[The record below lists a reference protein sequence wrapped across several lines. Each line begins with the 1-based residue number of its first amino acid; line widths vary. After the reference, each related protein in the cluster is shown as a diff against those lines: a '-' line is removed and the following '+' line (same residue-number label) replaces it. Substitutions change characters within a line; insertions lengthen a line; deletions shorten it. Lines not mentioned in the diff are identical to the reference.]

1 MASFKDSEREKN
13 ASARI
18 HYLFENLANCEK
30 DMVSNFSE
38 QPTAGPLKRLA
49 AMVYDGLLLFGVLFT
64 ATLIPSL
71 VLDKSTGAQMENEQV
86 LHELSPLMTGVS
98 FQLYLLAI
106 TVLFFCWF
114 WKTTGQTLGM
124 QAWRLKL
131 ENYHGQA
138 PTIWQCLVRLLAAFL
153 SLSCLG
159 AGYWWIWIDKDA
171 MSWHDR
177 LSKTRIIVLP
187 KKNQSPKRN

>member
-1 MASFKDSEREKN
+1 MAS
-13 ASARI
+13 
-18 HYLFENLANCEK
+18 
-30 DMVSNFSE
+30 NFPE

-49 AMVYDGLLLFGVLFT
+49 AMVYDSLLLFGVLFT

-71 VLDKSTGAQMENEQV
+71 ILDKSTKPQMENEQV
-86 LHELSPLMTGVS
+86 LHELSPLMTGFS
-98 FQLYLLAI
+98 FQIYLLAV

-114 WKTTGQTLGM
+114 WKTSGQTLGM

-131 ENYHGQA
+131 EDYDGQT
-138 PTIWQCLVRLLAAFL
+138 PTILQCVVRLVAAFF
-153 SLSCLG
+153 SLLCLG

-187 KKNQSPKRN
+187 KESKAAKKH